1 MEFKHPPHDV
11 VTESGDGSDG
21 DEEDGGQDM
30 EVTFNT
36 GLEDIS
42 KQILEKKDKK
52 SETVWE
58 AYLRKRSEKKKAKK
72 NRSKSS
78 SEDDSSDSD

>member
-1 MEFKHPPHDV
+1 MYRALIQ
-11 VTESGDGSDG
+11 SGDGSDG

-42 KQILEKKDKK
+42 KHIFEKKDKK
-52 SETVWE
+52 SETVW
-58 AYLRKRSEKKKAKK
+58 
-72 NRSKSS
+72 
-78 SEDDSSDSD
+78 